1 MKPIPKYIA
10 ILLVIIGFYA
20 CASTGS
26 PDGGPY
32 DEDPPK
38 FIRAIPEPN
47 ATNNTRK
54 KISIEFLPLDKTP
67 TEYEP
72 NLLSSETCGISFQRD
87 SSGLI
92 KVNFPLT

>member
-32 DEDPPK
+32 DEDPPNLYVLYLSQMQPIILVRR
-38 FIRAIPEPN
+38 FQSN
-47 ATNNTRK
+47 LMNLSN
-54 KISIEFLPLDKTP
+54 LKT
-67 TEYEP
+67 
-72 NLLSSETCGISFQRD
+72 LLRR
-87 SSGLI
+87 
-92 KVNFPLT
+92 

>member
-47 ATNNTRK
+47 ATNNIVRRFQ
-54 KISIEFLPLDKTP
+54 SNLMNLSNLKT
-67 TEYEP
+67 
-72 NLLSSETCGISFQRD
+72 LLRR
-87 SSGLI
+87 
-92 KVNFPLT
+92 